1 MGVTEYKGIF
11 SLPPNPEPIMFKF
24 DVSFFGT
31 MDFWIVMFTL
41 LFVDMFD
48 TIGTLLGVGQHVGMV
63 DKKTGKMPWMKK
75 AFMVDAI
82 STTAG
87 AMIGSS
93 TVTTFTESTS
103 GIAAGGRTGL
113 TSFTTACCFALS
125 LFLSPLFLSMP
136 GAATAPVLI
145 LVGSMMLSGVAKINF
160 NDFSESVPS
169 ILCITIMA
177 FACSIADGIAL
188 GLISYVGI
196 KLLSG
201 EFKKVSIATYILT
214 ALFILKFII

>member
-1 MGVTEYKGIF
+1 
-11 SLPPNPEPIMFKF
+11 
-24 DVSFFGT
+24 
-31 MDFWIVMFTL
+31 
-41 LFVDMFD
+41 
-48 TIGTLLGVGQHVGMV
+48 MV
-63 DKKTGKMPWMKK
+63 DKKTGKIPWIKK

-87 AMIGSS
+87 AMMGSS
-93 TVTTFTESTS
+93 TVTTFTESTA
-103 GIAAGGRTGL
+103 GITAGGRSGL
-113 TSFTTACCFALS
+113 TSFTVACCFILS

-136 GAATAPVLI
+136 GAATGPILI
-145 LVGSMMLSGVAKINF
+145 LVGASMLSGVSKINF
-160 NDFSESVPS
+160 SDYSESIPS

-196 KLLSG
+196 KLLTGKAKS
-201 EFKKVSIATYILT
+201 VSVATYILT